1 MRGLGVRVPWS
12 ALENEIRVSRGD
24 VIRASLTQPVLQ
36 IPITS
41 NFATA
46 MLGARWS
53 ALENEN
59 RVSRG
64 AVIRASLTQPV
75 LQNPIASNFATAMLG
90 ARWSALEN
98 ENG

>member
-1 MRGLGVRVPWS
+1 
-12 ALENEIRVSRGD
+12 
-24 VIRASLTQPVLQ
+24 
-36 IPITS
+36 
-41 NFATA
+41 

-98 ENG
+98 ENA